1 MAHDTQALFL
11 AVSSELSDIAAGV
24 QTAGDLMGEVMSH
37 LPPQQRLSYM
47 ARVQAFDV
55 LVQRIEALS
64 GLSSALGQDQ
74 ALDTALAALPLAEMA
89 ERLQEAAH
97 RGRPADTA
105 QTAAKAVA
113 DIPDAGELQLFD

>member
-1 MAHDTQALFL
+1 MSHDTRALYM
-11 AVSSELSDIAAGV
+11 AVSNELSDIASGV
-24 QTAGDLMGEVMSH
+24 QTAGDLMGEVLSH

-55 LVQRIEALS
+55 LVQRLEALS
-64 GLSSALGQDQ
+64 GLSSALGNDQ

-97 RGRPADTA
+97 RGNPSGS
-105 QTAAKAVA
+105 AALSAS
-113 DIPDAGELQLFD
+113 PDAGELHLFE

>member
-1 MAHDTQALFL
+1 MAHDTRGLLL
-11 AVSSELSDIAAGV
+11 AVSAELSDIASGV

-55 LVQRIEALS
+55 LVQRLEALS
-64 GLSSALGQDQ
+64 GLSSALGRDQ
-74 ALDTALAALPLAEMA
+74 EMDTALAALPLAEMA

-97 RGRPADTA
+97 RGKTPTSAPAPDT
-105 QTAAKAVA
+105 
-113 DIPDAGELQLFD
+113 PDAGVLQLFD

>member
-1 MAHDTQALFL
+1 MSHDSRALL
-11 AVSSELSDIAAGV
+11 IAVSGELSDIASGV

-55 LVQRIEALS
+55 LVQRLEALS
-64 GLSSALGQDQ
+64 GLSLALGNDQ
-74 ALDTALAALPLAEMA
+74 APDTALAALPLAEMA

-97 RGRPADTA
+97 RGKPSDSTAPADRSE
-105 QTAAKAVA
+105 
-113 DIPDAGELQLFD
+113 AGELHLFD